1 MKQNL
6 LRQSLDI
13 SRSYE
18 SHSFYENK
26 TFRLQIN
33 ELQTINK
40 ICRERNK
47 LLERQIDELNHQLGN
62 MHKINVKLLSNR
74 GTSDFN
80 DYEQVY
86 TAVNKKEL
94 VEAYKQIDFLQLEL
108 EKTKNFYR
116 VLLEDNENLKNK
128 ILQYRK
134 YVAQLSTSQEIS
146 PVLQDFIEFPLN
158 LVKSLEVLK
167 TVKTLPNVFEVV
179 CSSLKEIAIS
189 TSVYIVSPSV
199 QKLYLECMKK
209 NVEKIRIGKHFVIAV
224 SDSKYDKP
232 VFSALEQAVN
242 SKFSHDFIIVPGKL
256 SNQTDFLIQCC
267 NPSKKKNF
275 DANDEKI
282 VNLYGDFACR
292 VIKLIKQK
300 TEENELKNR
309 LEGIVSVLSLLFI
322 AQTLDTFANQVD
334 SHLARFFGFETA
346 GIVFLDN
353 IKSQFFI
360 FGYSSKPGQKF
371 GNEVIRLPCTMGITG
386 EVFATSEY
394 KIYEKIKQKAKY
406 SPEIDNVSATGE
418 IRQSFF
424 ICLPGTENNFSG
436 VLQLFN
442 KVTGKITQD
451 DCKLIT
457 ELSKILGYMI
467 DGIAKIE
474 QAMDLTT
481 RMKTSIS
488 TMMLTSKPNVL

>member
-158 LVKSLEVLK
+158 LAKSLEVLK

-189 TSVYIVSPSV
+189 TSVYIVSI
-199 QKLYLECMKK
+199 M
-209 NVEKIRIGKHFVIAV
+209 
-224 SDSKYDKP
+224 
-232 VFSALEQAVN
+232 
-242 SKFSHDFIIVPGKL
+242 
-256 SNQTDFLIQCC
+256 
-267 NPSKKKNF
+267 
-275 DANDEKI
+275 
-282 VNLYGDFACR
+282 
-292 VIKLIKQK
+292 
-300 TEENELKNR
+300 
-309 LEGIVSVLSLLFI
+309 
-322 AQTLDTFANQVD
+322 VD
-334 SHLARFFGFETA
+334 
-346 GIVFLDN
+346 I
-353 IKSQFFI
+353 
-360 FGYSSKPGQKF
+360 
-371 GNEVIRLPCTMGITG
+371 
-386 EVFATSEY
+386 EVFILVVRSMACSIFAMPSIIY
-394 KIYEKIKQKAKY
+394 PKIFESSVI
-406 SPEIDNVSATGE
+406 SL
-418 IRQSFF
+418 QS
-424 ICLPGTENNFSG
+424 S
-436 VLQLFN
+436 
-442 KVTGKITQD
+442 
-451 DCKLIT
+451 
-457 ELSKILGYMI
+457 
-467 DGIAKIE
+467 
-474 QAMDLTT
+474 
-481 RMKTSIS
+481 
-488 TMMLTSKPNVL
+488 